1 MNLSATVQRVAFFFV
16 LLLLV
21 CLHLFNLVFNC
32 FTEFNCNKYPSV
44 TVTTSLRIY
53 FCFLPAGGDALV
65 VIGNGEAVSKKKKKT
80 RLLNLKRIESVKIKR
95 H

>member
-1 MNLSATVQRVAFFFV
+1 MSLSATVQRVAFFFF
-16 LLLLV
+16 LLFLV

-32 FTEFNCNKYPSV
+32 STELNCNKYPSV

-53 FCFLPAGGDALV
+53 FCFIPAGGDALV
-65 VIGNGEAVSKKKKKT
+65 VIGNGEALSKKKKKT
-80 RLLNLKRIESVKIKR
+80 RLLNLKRKESEKINR

>member
-1 MNLSATVQRVAFFFV
+1 MSLSATVQRVAFFFS
-16 LLLLV
+16 LLFLV

-32 FTEFNCNKYPSV
+32 STELNCNKYPSV
-44 TVTTSLRIY
+44 TVTTILIY
-53 FCFLPAGGDALV
+53 FCFIPAGGDALV

-80 RLLNLKRIESVKIKR
+80 RLLNLKRKESEKINR